1 MSGVEFQVT
10 DRITTLKARL
20 QGGVVPAMATPLEA
34 DGYRVNQQALE
45 QLIDF
50 LIASGVS
57 GLFIG
62 GTTGEGILLAPS
74 ERRRLHESA
83 LAMVDGRVPSLI
95 HVGANTTAASVELA
109 EHAMSLGA
117 EAIVAVTPH
126 FYEVDDDSL
135 LAYYQ
140 AIARAAPET
149 PLLAYDIPQLATNAI
164 SPQLLPRLAGQIP
177 TFAGLK
183 SSRPDAQI
191 VRQFIDASAADALVL
206 AGNERVALGLLALGA
221 DGLISGLATAV
232 PEPFVG
238 LTRALSA
245 GDLSTAQ
252 RQQRAINQILDLL
265 PAGARI
271 GALKSILQERG
282 IAAGPAVPP
291 RAMPT
296 GSWRAWP
303 QIQSI
308 LEEAAK

>member
-1 MSGVEFQVT
+1 
-10 DRITTLKARL
+10 
-20 QGGVVPAMATPLEA
+20 
-34 DGYRVNQQALE
+34 
-45 QLIDF
+45 
-50 LIASGVS
+50 
-57 GLFIG
+57 
-62 GTTGEGILLAPS
+62 
-74 ERRRLHESA
+74 
-83 LAMVDGRVPSLI
+83 
-95 HVGANTTAASVELA
+95 
-109 EHAMSLGA
+109 
-117 EAIVAVTPH
+117 
-126 FYEVDDDSL
+126 
-135 LAYYQ
+135 
-140 AIARAAPET
+140 
-149 PLLAYDIPQLATNAI
+149 
-164 SPQLLPRLAGQIP
+164 
-177 TFAGLK
+177 
-183 SSRPDAQI
+183 
-191 VRQFIDASAADALVL
+191 
-206 AGNERVALGLLALGA
+206 LGA

-245 GDLSTAQ
+245 SDLSTAQ